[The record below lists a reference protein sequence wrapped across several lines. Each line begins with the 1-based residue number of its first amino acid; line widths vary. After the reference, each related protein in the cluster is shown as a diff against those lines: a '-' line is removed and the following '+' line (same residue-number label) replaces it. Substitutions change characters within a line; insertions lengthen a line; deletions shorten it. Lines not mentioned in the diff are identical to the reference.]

1 MFFFFL
7 GETLEK
13 AAAEIMKC
21 FRTCAIDSK
30 SSEDVTKRWGM
41 LNLVNQLF
49 KIYFRNNMLHL
60 CKPLIKA
67 IEDSALKDRYPKS
80 QVVTYKFFV
89 GRKYMFDY
97 NFKVHTQCE
106 NFKNYL

>member
-1 MFFFFL
+1 
-7 GETLEK
+7 
-13 AAAEIMKC
+13 
-21 FRTCAIDSK
+21 
-30 SSEDVTKRWGM
+30 
-41 LNLVNQLF
+41 
-49 KIYFRNNMLHL
+49 MLHL

-97 NFKVHTQCE
+97 NFKVCTYSVM
-106 NFKNYL
+106 NYMQKFREIKVLSSELEFMQLN